1 MLLALIKGWV
11 LWVGCGVLIGILMK
25 WILDLISFE
34 QFKLLMILWPIGG
47 ILVAAGIYVQ
57 IKLNE

>member
-1 MLLALIKGWV
+1 
-11 LWVGCGVLIGILMK
+11 MK